1 MVTTKVQDWLSW
13 QFQLFIN
20 FILKVSTS
28 SLKINPRKIMEVPRN
43 MTQDFNVTDHEL
55 YKSSIVASLIVVNIL
70 SFLSN
75 MACMMY
81 LIFKLTLN
89 PYIKTMYYI
98 MNFQNILQLM
108 SFLGWRET
116 LVVFDDWTITGCAR
130 SRVTKLRP
138 LRDGCQG

>member
-1 MVTTKVQDWLSW
+1 
-13 QFQLFIN
+13 
-20 FILKVSTS
+20 
-28 SLKINPRKIMEVPRN
+28 

-108 SFLGWRET
+108 SFLG
-116 LVVFDDWTITGCAR
+116 
-130 SRVTKLRP
+130 
-138 LRDGCQG
+138 